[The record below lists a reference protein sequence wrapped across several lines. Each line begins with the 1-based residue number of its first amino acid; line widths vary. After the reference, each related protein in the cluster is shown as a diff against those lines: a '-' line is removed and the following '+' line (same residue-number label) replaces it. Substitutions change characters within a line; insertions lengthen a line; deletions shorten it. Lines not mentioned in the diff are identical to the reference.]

1 MPFHCTGNDTKV
13 GWRDLRGQARPATF
27 RHVAWTAR
35 RPMPDVRGRAANVI
49 ASMVL

>member
-1 MPFHCTGNDTKV
+1 MIPGS
-13 GWRDLRGQARPATF
+13 GGEISGGEARPATF

-35 RPMPDVRGRAANVI
+35 RPNAGCTAVRGRAAHVI